1 MTAGNTVAI
10 ASQPIP
16 ASSPS
21 VSVSASASTS
31 PSGASTPNS
40 SASSAHHE
48 TCHSKDA
55 GSPLTQ
61 ILTLYHKST
70 STFLLRQLAVAYS
83 TSLEALDLLAKTNKA
98 FGLDQATAS
107 LATHR
112 SFFVLKQKL
121 WILNITIFGAM
132 LTDRAEGEAANVN
145 GVQKRLTGSSKEQPE
160 KLVKDLWRRLLKDYE
175 GVEGDIDGQVMVAFV
190 LLCINQ
196 KLYTVARQGTESY
209 LATIPEGM
217 LIHLETAAGAL
228 QSVDRVTKDPLMT
241 NYERLVE
248 LYAVHVLA
256 KLREWDYARQFLE
269 FNTVLSESSKVMYNR
284 ILNKLEQKSQ
294 RPKKIKRPLDTALD
308 PLLTTASSTSLPS
321 SNSTP
326 AKLSL
331 PLSST
336 VASDAKNIASGALA
350 TSPKVVIYQPTTRD
364 GSSSIRAASE
374 SRAAATTISKT
385 GASPAGTGTGT
396 GNGASANT
404 ALVTTLQGRVW
415 ILLQHYVDQIR
426 HLGTQLGPSQMV
438 AVVGIAVFVG
448 AVSRNRTRA
457 SRVVRMVLDKVMQTI
472 KMGTAVT
479 SI

>member
-21 VSVSASASTS
+21 VSASASASTS
-31 PSGASTPNS
+31 PSGTSTPTS

-48 TCHSKDA
+48 TCHSNDA

-83 TSLEALDLLAKTNKA
+83 TSLEALDLLARTNKA

-132 LTDRAEGEAANVN
+132 LTDRAEGEAADAN

-175 GVEGDIDGQVMVAFV
+175 SVEGDIDGQVMVAFV

-209 LATIPEGM
+209 LATIPDGM

-228 QSVDRVTKDPLMT
+228 QSVDRVAKDPLMT

-256 KLREWDYARQFLE
+256 KLKEWDYARQFLE

-294 RPKKIKRPLDTALD
+294 RPKKIKRPLDTGLD
-308 PLLTTASSTSLPS
+308 PLLTTASSTSPPS
-321 SNSTP
+321 SSSTP
-326 AKLSL
+326 AK
-331 PLSST
+331 LSST
-336 VASDAKNIASGALA
+336 VASDAKNIAASALA
-350 TSPKVVIYQPTTRD
+350 TSPKVVIYQPTIRD
-364 GSSSIRAASE
+364 GSSSVRAASE
-374 SRAAATTISKT
+374 SHAAAATLTKT
-385 GASPAGTGTGT
+385 GASLAGTGT

-426 HLGTQLGPSQMV
+426 HLSTQLGPSQMM
-438 AVVGIAVFVG
+438 AVVGIVVFVG

-457 SRVVRMVLDKVMQTI
+457 SRVVRMVVDKVMQTI